1 MTRVMTARSG
11 GGSYRAGDYQECR
24 ASGMGAVESLA
35 MAQSIHR
42 ARIAQKKL
50 QRQIDGLC
58 VYAGFRY
65 KPDDVSHL
73 VGMGM
78 SIGEATLTSIIGFQD
93 K

>member
-1 MTRVMTARSG
+1 MTRVISAKNG

-50 QRQIDGLC
+50 QRQMESLC
-58 VYAGFRY
+58 VYAGFTY

-73 VGMGM
+73 VRMGM
-78 SIGEATLTSIIGFQD
+78 SIGEAKLTSIIGFQD

>member
-1 MTRVMTARSG
+1 MTRVISARNG

-24 ASGMGAVESLA
+24 ASGMGAFESLA

-50 QRQIDGLC
+50 QQQMDSLC
-58 VYAGFRY
+58 VYAGFHY